1 MDVDKRLD
9 EQWPAIVADPEAWA
23 RSVAWALP
31 LEHPGKAIVALAMR
45 QGMTQAEGQALFDR
59 LFDEWKRVFREADQN
74 GTETVIQHGE
84 PVPVIR

>member
-45 QGMTQAEGQALFDR
+45 QGMTAVEGQALFDR
-59 LFDEWKRVFREADQN
+59 LFEEWKRVLAAPYDR
-74 GTETVIQHGE
+74 QHGTGCFTNNTS
-84 PVPVIR
+84 